1 MEDFFFYCTAS
12 WKNMQKE
19 KRIHN
24 PFLLLHQKRL
34 GEVKKCAAFGC
45 SNIFYDTE
53 ETATGMH
60 FLGFLTDLRN

>member
-1 MEDFFFYCTAS
+1 MEKHAEREKDTQPLSAAS
-12 WKNMQKE
+12 SKNT
-19 KRIHN
+19 R
-24 PFLLLHQKRL
+24 R
-34 GEVKKCAAFGC
+34 GKKCAAFGC